1 MRTTA
6 EGIAERRPRRFV
18 IDDFRGPVANFP
30 RRELAA
36 SFAAVAIAAQLVLA
50 PVTLLIAAV
59 LTFAGRIS
67 RWRPAWL
74 LLPAVAGACWLA
86 RVTVPVTVAA
96 LEAGSGRIAAAELAV
111 ALHPARLLHPAHL
124 LASPGLLHSADQVG
138 AAATASV
145 GWWLPRE
152 LPLALLAGTAEAAVM
167 LWLGWRRSRPAWR
180 PGAIALL
187 RRRAAVSALA
197 ASRTV
202 TASGCAIGL
211 NPSSG
216 QLAGFSWAEAQHGVL
231 LTGPEERQLGQ
242 LGLGVACAAMRLRK
256 TVIVVDPSDGGPARQ
271 IALLAQRL
279 EVPVMQISALDADA
293 AGCMGRAIRRRRVLI
308 VAADRPESARH
319 AAGDLS
325 GVLAGLC
332 GLGLRADCLAWVGN
346 CDRVDLPSVAGLL
359 ELGPATGTSI
369 LLSTTSRTWAA
380 SLASRVGTTVEFGP
394 PESPGAFTLVSAR
407 HPDAPTSC
415 QLVPI
420 AMGRAR

>member
-1 MRTTA
+1 M
-6 EGIAERRPRRFV
+6 
-18 IDDFRGPVANFP
+18 DDFRGPAASFR

-36 SFAAVAIAAQLVLA
+36 GLAAVAIAAQLALA

-59 LTFAGRIS
+59 LTLAGRIC

-86 RVTVPVTVAA
+86 GVTIPVAVAA
-96 LEAGSGRIAAAELAV
+96 LDAGSGRLAAAELAV
-111 ALHPARLLHPAHL
+111 ALHPARLLHPASL
-124 LASPGLLHSADQVG
+124 LAPRGLLHSAGQVG
-138 AAATASV
+138 AAATAGA

-180 PGAIALL
+180 PGAIALV
-187 RRRAAVSALA
+187 RRRAAVAALA

-216 QLAGFSWAEAQHGVL
+216 RLAGFSWAEAQHGVL
-231 LTGPEERQLGQ
+231 LAGPEERQLGE

-256 TVIVVDPSDGGPARQ
+256 TLIVIDSSDRPAGSED
-271 IALLAQRL
+271 LAGQVAVLARRL
-279 EVPVMQISALDADA
+279 SVPVTPVSALDGDVVSSA
-293 AGCMGRAIRRRRVLI
+293 GRAIRSRRVLI
-308 VAADRPESARH
+308 VAARRPGSARQ
-319 AAGDLS
+319 AVGDLC
-325 GVLAGLC
+325 GVLVGLRD
-332 GLGLRADCLAWVGN
+332 LGLRADCLAWVSS
-346 CDRVDLPSVAGLL
+346 CDRADPDSLAGLL

-369 LLSTTSRTWAA
+369 LLSTTSLRCAA
-380 SLASRVGTTVEFGP
+380 SLASRVGTTIACGH

-407 HPDAPTSC
+407 YPDAPTSGL
-415 QLVPI
+415 LVPS
-420 AMGRAR
+420 AVGQAR